1 MPAISIIVPVYKA
14 EKYLSRCLDSILAQT
29 FQDYEVILV
38 DDGSPDRSGEICE
51 MYAQKD
57 TRFNVIH
64 QPNRGVSCARMSG
77 LKACKGL
84 YVIQYDPD
92 DWVESD
98 MLGVLFQSAIENSA
112 EVVIC
117 DYIAEKSGESVYH
130 SQSLANSKDPILLSK
145 LYLGQHLQ
153 CTFWNKLILRECF
166 ERYHIKFQ
174 PGLSR
179 WEDVY
184 VIGQLF
190 LSYPK
195 TAYVNRALYHYD
207 FHTNPNSLVRMVSKK
222 GFEDQRFVTDFFST
236 LLAQRTEYI
245 QEVERLKLATKML
258 CFESW
263 VLPSHDFSRLYE
275 EQNGCWRTMGIEGFL
290 IHLSVKFKKKWPRD
304 IFMICKKI
312 KHAIYGNS

>member
-98 MLGVLFQSAIENSA
+98 MLSVLFQSAIENSA

-145 LYLGQHLQ
+145 LYLGFRRKDLRTSVLLQ
-153 CTFWNKLILRECF
+153 IFSPRCWHNVPSTFKKWKDSSWPLKCF
-166 ERYHIKFQ
+166 V
-174 PGLSR
+174 LSR
-179 WEDVY
+179 GPY
-184 VIGQLF
+184 
-190 LSYPK
+190 
-195 TAYVNRALYHYD
+195 
-207 FHTNPNSLVRMVSKK
+207 
-222 GFEDQRFVTDFFST
+222 
-236 LLAQRTEYI
+236 LLMI
-245 QEVERLKLATKML
+245 
-258 CFESW
+258 
-263 VLPSHDFSRLYE
+263 SHDYMKSRMAAGGQWE
-275 EQNGCWRTMGIEGFL
+275 
-290 IHLSVKFKKKWPRD
+290 
-304 IFMICKKI
+304 
-312 KHAIYGNS
+312 

>member
-14 EKYLSRCLDSILAQT
+14 EKYIGRCLDSILAQT

-98 MLGVLFQSAIENSA
+98 MLSVLFQSAIANSA

-130 SQSLANSKDPILLSK
+130 SQTLANCNDPILLSK

-153 CTFWNKLILRECF
+153 LLLSAKLFMEDTNLGLTLLTRSQPFLLPLLLHKNSDNMSKSTHFFGQPVYGQLIKSLDHDKIVEMSRKSGGERYVKSFDGFTHLLTMLYAVIMRFDSLREIDHA
-166 ERYHIKFQ
+166 RARPFQ
-174 PGLSR
+174 
-179 WEDVY
+179 
-184 VIGQLF
+184 
-190 LSYPK
+190 
-195 TAYVNRALYHYD
+195 A
-207 FHTNPNSLVRMVSKK
+207 
-222 GFEDQRFVTDFFST
+222 
-236 LLAQRTEYI
+236 
-245 QEVERLKLATKML
+245 
-258 CFESW
+258 
-263 VLPSHDFSRLYE
+263 
-275 EQNGCWRTMGIEGFL
+275 
-290 IHLSVKFKKKWPRD
+290 
-304 IFMICKKI
+304 
-312 KHAIYGNS
+312 